1 MGPNVA
7 NPAGGQRRRGSGQA
21 QAAGRTDP
29 RPRATRRPTR
39 RGSSPMHSARACDL
53 CHAPR
58 EHALEG
64 RPLSLMV
71 SAVLHCA
78 ATACLAD
85 RGTTSYRLAPR
96 HSAQPFQQS
105 VRPVRYISYS
115 PTTYATICLS
125 VPRLLF
131 AIRIRKRSNRRDRFD
146 PKTASRARAYHC
158 VPDLRPPRW
167 RSIPVK

>member
-1 MGPNVA
+1 MWPIRQVGK
-7 NPAGGQRRRGSGQA
+7 G
-21 QAAGRTDP
+21 AAGQGKP
-29 RPRATRRPTR
+29 RLQGEPIRVLEPRAVLLEEDRLPCIRRAPAICATRRESTR
-39 RGSSPMHSARACDL
+39 WKAGLYPSW
-53 CHAPR
+53 
-58 EHALEG
+58 
-64 RPLSLMV
+64 SLAV
-71 SAVLHCA
+71 SHCA

-85 RGTTSYRLAPR
+85 RATTSYRLAPR